1 MKRALLMASACLFL
15 FGLTGCSSDPRDEQI
30 KRVVAALE
38 EAVGDVQNVSDGIEE
53 AVKKAKADPEKKELT
68 EAELKPAIEAID
80 RLKKV
85 GDKLQIIKAKI
96 DSLPDPPAEDQKKE
110 LIDKNKA
117 DLEGKLERLDK
128 EQRRLEVVLRD
139 SAPYIQRDAMSA
151 LRTKLKEAE
160 EKYLTLGQ
168 RQ

>member
-1 MKRALLMASACLFL
+1 MKRALVLASACLVS
-15 FGLTGCSSDPRDEQI
+15 FGLSGCSSDPRDEQI

-38 EAVGDVQNVSDGIEE
+38 EAVTDVQNVSDGIEE

-68 EAELKPAIEAID
+68 ETELKPAIEAIE

-85 GDKLQIIKAKI
+85 GDKLQAVKAKI
-96 DSLPDPPAEDQKKE
+96 DSLPDPPTDEQKKD
-110 LIDKNKA
+110 LIEKNKA

-139 SAPYIQRDAMSA
+139 SAPYIHRDAMSA
-151 LRTKLKEAE
+151 LRAKLKEAE